1 MNFYMSHDKRDVI
14 EQQFNDQG
22 DPIFKLLRDLGYNI
36 NMLIAVKYDNDLSKN
51 HKKIKIVLLI
61 IILLKVGKSYYF
73 HFRLIIFF

>member
-51 HKKIKIVLLI
+51 HKKN
-61 IILLKVGKSYYF
+61 
-73 HFRLIIFF
+73 